1 MVFIRPLCHA
11 IDRVT
16 SSCSHSRSWCLNTEL
31 SRSNAQTLAKPWLN
45 PDQGLVVFISRVY
58 YARKRSTCPFD
69 PRCGFRQTLSMTY
82 IPLISVEPRCEL
94 ASQQMPPTLL
104 RVYTGFGRV
113 QDVFSLLRVR
123 VKLVSRVHSMTDCF
137 RKKAINQEL

>member
-16 SSCSHSRSWCLNTEL
+16 SSRSRSRSRCLNTEL
-31 SRSNAQTLAKPWLN
+31 SRSNAQTLAKPRLN

-69 PRCGFRQTLSMTY
+69 PRCGFQQTLSMTY
-82 IPLISVEPRCEL
+82 IPLVSVEPRCEL
-94 ASQQMPPTLL
+94 ASHVPSRCHHPYL
-104 RVYTGFGRV
+104 GF
-113 QDVFSLLRVR
+113 
-123 VKLVSRVHSMTDCF
+123 T
-137 RKKAINQEL
+137 